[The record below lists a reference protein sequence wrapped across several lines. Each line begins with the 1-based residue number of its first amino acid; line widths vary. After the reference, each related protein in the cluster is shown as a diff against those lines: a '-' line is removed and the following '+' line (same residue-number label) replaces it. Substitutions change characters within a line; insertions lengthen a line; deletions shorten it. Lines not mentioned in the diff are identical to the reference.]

1 MKMSLK
7 MKLITVISFMITVLC
22 IIIYIINVKGIFFTL
37 SITFGTIFYH
47 FAMRLAVGKA
57 VDSIFHNRMDHNKRW
72 FRVGK
77 AEIRFYNKLK
87 IRKWKGKMPT
97 YDLRAFDPKLHSWD
111 EIAGATCQSEIVHE
125 IIVILSF
132 LPIVASVWFG
142 ALPVFVIT
150 SVLSAC
156 FDCLFVMMQRYN
168 RPRIVKVAERQR
180 RKTDV
185 QRK

>member
-1 MKMSLK
+1 MSK
-7 MKLITVISFMITVLC
+7 IMKLITVISFVITVLFVIAYTASC
-22 IIIYIINVKGIFFTL
+22 KGIFFTL
-37 SITFGTIFYH
+37 AITFGTVFYH

-72 FRVGK
+72 FRVGE

-150 SVLSAC
+150 SALSAS
-156 FDCLFVMMQRYN
+156 FDFIFVIMQRYN
-168 RPRIVKVAERQR
+168 RPRIIKVAQRQR
-180 RKTDV
+180 RKTGV
-185 QRK
+185 